1 MKTIAEKRQS
11 ALFIR
16 IARNEITDLI
26 LARIS
31 RIFTGRKDPK
41 SRVAFTAGIETTALV
56 KAYKVSTSDH
66 TIVGG
71 ASPNDF
77 IPVGGLSKEQIFERL
92 KECNK
97 SKHGPMETEVIVVVV
112 SFQNT
117 PKGMPPFLLLLATHK
132 LQTKRINLC

>member
-1 MKTIAEKRQS
+1 MKTIAEKRRS

-26 LARIS
+26 LALIS

-71 ASPNDF
+71 ASPNYF

-92 KECNK
+92 K
-97 SKHGPMETEVIVVVV
+97 
-112 SFQNT
+112 
-117 PKGMPPFLLLLATHK
+117 
-132 LQTKRINLC
+132 